1 MLGGFK
7 GIHIR
12 PDFSDDG
19 KGGSGADAGDG
30 DELLYL
36 GGFRGSF
43 IEDGSLYLGEVE
55 AQCVIVFQHKVQ
67 KISLVF

>member
-12 PDFSDDG
+12 PDFSDDE
-19 KGGSGADAGDG
+19 KGGGGADTENG

-43 IEDGSLYLGEVE
+43 IEDDSLYFSKMET
-55 AQCVIVFQHKVQ
+55 QCVIVFQHKVQ
-67 KISLVF
+67 KIPQVF